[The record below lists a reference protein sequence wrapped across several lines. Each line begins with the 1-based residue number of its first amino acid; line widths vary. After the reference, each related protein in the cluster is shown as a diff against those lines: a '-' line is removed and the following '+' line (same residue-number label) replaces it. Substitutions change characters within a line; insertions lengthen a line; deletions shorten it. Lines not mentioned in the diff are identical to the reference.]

1 MVLRVG
7 EVFLT
12 DPKSFILFVLFVTY
26 KAIPFCI
33 LLLKAMVLLVFT
45 YFIFPSYFISHD
57 FMGSTGLSLIPSA
70 P

>member
-1 MVLRVG
+1 MVLREEQVH
-7 EVFLT
+7 LT
-12 DPKSFILFVLFVTY
+12 DPKSFILFATD

-57 FMGSTGLSLIPSA
+57 FIGSRGLSLIPSA